1 MDWRIIGMENGVAVM
16 ATVAMLFSLFS
27 IPSYAQDV
35 PRGIDIARVVADR
48 KPYVILVHGW
58 LATSMDMSMLKYR
71 LERAGFECED
81 VNFSYFGAVGSI
93 ADYSLEL
100 ARKVEVD
107 CAGKG
112 DVAIVAHSMGGLVT
126 RYYLKHLR
134 KTSQVNLVI
143 TIGTPH
149 HGTLSGKIAPAASR
163 CAREMTPGSDFLR
176 SLNAP
181 EEVTPGVEFHSIW
194 TPTDGVVIPAENAVM
209 CGAKNYQVA
218 GFGMSHLTMLASETV
233 FEMVETIL
241 RGHDLAVSGP
251 QLRDHGE
258 AEKPTLFPWK

>member
-1 MDWRIIGMENGVAVM
+1 MENGVAIMV
-16 ATVAMLFSLFS
+16 TVAMLFSLFS
-27 IPSYAQDV
+27 IPSHAQDV

-71 LERAGFECED
+71 LERAGFECD
-81 VNFSYFGAVGSI
+81 DINFAYLGVVGSI
-93 ADYSLEL
+93 ADYAMEL

-107 CAGKG
+107 CAGKS

-134 KTSQVNLVI
+134 TTSQVNLVV

-149 HGTLSGKIAPAASR
+149 HGTLSGKIAPSASR

-176 SLNAP
+176 HLNAP
-181 EEVTPGVEFHSIW
+181 EEVAPGVEFHSIW
-194 TPTDGVVIPAENAVM
+194 TPADGVVIPAENAIM
-209 CGAKNYQVA
+209 CGAKNYQVT

-233 FEMVETIL
+233 SEMVETIL
-241 RGHDLAVSGP
+241 RGQDLAASGP

-258 AEKPTLFPWK
+258 AENPTLFPWQ